1 MTREE
6 AIRELIAMKPHIDA
20 SMSVMGE
27 VAYDMAIEAL
37 KEQRPLLEISRTVNL
52 ENPEQK
58 KGKWIVTE
66 KGLLVTKYECSKC
79 KRCVIDDTGYDVAKD
94 YPFCHCGADM
104 RGEDNV

>member
-37 KEQRPLLEISRTVNL
+37 KAQSITLDNISNAY
-52 ENPEQK
+52 ENGYQQ
-58 KGKWIVTE
+58 GKFEAQQWMPYLSWKI
-66 KGLLVTKYECSKC
+66 
-79 KRCVIDDTGYDVAKD
+79 
-94 YPFCHCGADM
+94 
-104 RGEDNV
+104 